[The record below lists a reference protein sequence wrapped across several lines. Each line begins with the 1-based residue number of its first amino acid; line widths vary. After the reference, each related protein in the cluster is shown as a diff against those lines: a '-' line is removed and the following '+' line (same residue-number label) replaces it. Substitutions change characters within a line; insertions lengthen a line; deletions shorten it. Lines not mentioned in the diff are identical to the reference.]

1 MHALT
6 CDILDSG
13 TFAYAMIPTYYDPSK
28 FIAAKVYIEWTFHSE
43 TSIFYHCIVTELIDD
58 DNVLLQ
64 TLPTCLLRSIE
75 RRTGKL
81 GLNRPAMQQF
91 SLDKQSMLN
100 DLQAWHKDF
109 VIDLPAP
116 FIAKDQ
122 ERFEQ
127 LKLDIYSYFRS
138 MLTNVQQHLTEHD
151 NRR

>member
-6 CDILDSG
+6 CDILESG

-28 FIAAKVYIEWTFHSE
+28 FIAAKVYIEWTFHAD
-43 TSIFYHCIVTELIDD
+43 TTIFYHCIVTELLDE

-75 RRTGKL
+75 RRSGNV
-81 GLNRPAMQQF
+81 GLNHPHIQQF
-91 SLDKQSMLN
+91 SLDKAAMLN

-109 VIDLPAP
+109 VLDLPAP
-116 FIAKDQ
+116 FIASTADK
-122 ERFEQ
+122 FAK
-127 LKLDIYSYFRS
+127 LKQDIMSYFRA
-138 MLTNVQQHLTEHD
+138 MLTNVQHLTDYD